1 LELLFIFLTKG
12 NGFDISGK
20 HLPWQERSVGE
31 VCIVCERNK
40 MSNPDSFHTVA
51 IQKEN
56 NMKETYVLR
65 QSDNLVFNDE
75 SETFT
80 FAAKR
85 LTDAKRRA
93 IRKQFHED
101 SNLRLED
108 ENGNVISIKRS
119 GCKWEDKV

>member
-1 LELLFIFLTKG
+1 
-12 NGFDISGK
+12 
-20 HLPWQERSVGE
+20 
-31 VCIVCERNK
+31 
-40 MSNPDSFHTVA
+40 
-51 IQKEN
+51 
-56 NMKETYVLR
+56 MKKIYVLR
-65 QSDNLVFNDE
+65 QSDTLVFNVE

-80 FAAKR
+80 FSASR

-119 GCKWEDKV
+119 GFKWEDKV